1 MFSYLLY
8 FSYVCIFALWR
19 YSYFSHHPFREPEEK
34 RHPFTLPSFW
44 TSFLKKSCECSSDWV
59 QLPVP
64 SLSAGGLSRA
74 AGMDTLSET
83 DSTPAPTA
91 ARDGNVWKRHL
102 WVSAEPIFIKQSF
115 RLVTQNWQTSC
126 MLKWEGRALILWN
139 YEKWT
144 QNGEI
149 ECRKSCAG

>member
-1 MFSYLLY
+1 MYFCLVTILLLFSPPFQGIGRKETPFYLAFLLDY
-8 FSYVCIFALWR
+8 L
-19 YSYFSHHPFREPEEK
+19 PEK
-34 RHPFTLPSFW
+34 C
-44 TSFLKKSCECSSDWV
+44 CECPSDWV
-59 QLPVP
+59 QLPVS
-64 SLSAGGLSRA
+64 SLSAGGLSWA

-102 WVSAEPIFIKQSF
+102 WVSAEPIFTKQSF
-115 RLVTQNWQTSC
+115 RLVAQSWQTSC

-149 ECRKSCAG
+149 ERRKSCAG